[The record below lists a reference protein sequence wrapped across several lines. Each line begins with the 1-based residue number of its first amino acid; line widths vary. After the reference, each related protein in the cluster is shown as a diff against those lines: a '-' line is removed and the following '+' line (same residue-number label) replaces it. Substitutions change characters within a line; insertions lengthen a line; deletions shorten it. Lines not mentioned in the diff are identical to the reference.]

1 MGARQIA
8 RRGLPF
14 FCFRTGKEGSVVRC
28 DDYASFMLPTS
39 LLGQL
44 DQRARARGQNRS
56 NALREAVVCWLQAT
70 GDGTELVVC
79 IKVSPPEPGHAAE
92 QKKMPQ
98 R

>member
-1 MGARQIA
+1 M
-8 RRGLPF
+8 
-14 FCFRTGKEGSVVRC
+14 VRC

-70 GDGTELVVC
+70 GDGAALVVSLN
-79 IKVSPPEPGHAAE
+79 VAPRESGHAV
-92 QKKMPQ
+92 
-98 R
+98 